1 MIQETSLLAYT
12 EILENLG
19 ERQMEVYKVIADIGP
34 CCNTQ
39 IAQELNLPISSI
51 TPRVGELRKKKPVMV
66 RESHRD
72 YCPIT
77 GRKVIFWK
85 VSHKLN

>member
-1 MIQETSLLAYT
+1 MIQDTSLLAYT

-19 ERQMEVYKVIADIGP
+19 ERQMQVYSAIAELGE
-34 CCNTQ
+34 CSNTM
-39 IAQELNLPISSI
+39 IAEKLNLPISSI
-51 TPRVGELRKKKPVMV
+51 TPRVNELRKKKAV
-66 RESHRD
+66 REALRD

-85 VSHKLN
+85 ISHKLI